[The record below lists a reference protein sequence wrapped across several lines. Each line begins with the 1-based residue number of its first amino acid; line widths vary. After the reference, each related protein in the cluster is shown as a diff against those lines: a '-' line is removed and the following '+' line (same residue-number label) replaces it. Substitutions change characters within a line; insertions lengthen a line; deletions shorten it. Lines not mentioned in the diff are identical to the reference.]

1 MAAKK
6 DQIKMAYIRAV
17 IYIRYSS
24 HRQDGSFTVEAQ
36 HDECMRYLER
46 KGYKFIRQYVDTA
59 KSGKKVAGRE
69 AFDEMIHDAH
79 NGLFDRIIVF
89 TFSRAFRNTKDA
101 LNYNFELKEKC
112 GVVIESVVEPVD
124 MDSPHGKFS
133 ATNLFAM
140 HELQSDIIAG
150 HVKSGMYYA
159 AQEGYFL
166 GGTVNYGY
174 ELYGTGEFSRGK
186 ERKKYRINEDEAQNV
201 RDAFRLFADG
211 FSLDYIQAELARRG
225 VNGRRLGEPISLQNI
240 ARMLKTEFYIGT
252 RKFNI
257 RGYPPINMKN
267 TVPAIIDE
275 ETWHRV
281 QQRHIENKPAPRAS
295 KRTKRLYPLTG
306 KILCAK
312 CGAHMHG
319 QHKADKRA
327 KPNTQY
333 TYYSC
338 ANKKSNKTC
347 DCRNIRKDELEAY
360 CVQEIKK
367 HILNE
372 DAMQQIAEHIVD
384 IIGKEPDDV
393 KNEIRRLTRRRKELA
408 DALKNLVKK
417 NALGLMPDDVYREAS
432 ADFNTEVAEID
443 LQLVQLEAVE
453 RNAIT
458 VPAVLDYL
466 HQMFVDIDTLNPHIL
481 KNIFNKLIDRIEIDD
496 THVNLFLRVSPY
508 PSFGDKESS
517 GQPQYYLSLNTHRNA
532 ISPAQ
537 TGRGEIKH
545 DGARQNIKQPIQ
557 SS

>member
-1 MAAKK
+1 MTKQEKK
-6 DQIKMAYIRAV
+6 ASYIRAV

-69 AFDEMIHDAH
+69 AFDEMISDAH
-79 NGLFDRIIVF
+79 RGQFDRIVVF

-186 ERKKYRINEDEAQNV
+186 ERKKYRINEAEAENV
-201 RDAFRLFADG
+201 REMFRLYADG
-211 FSLDYIQAELARRG
+211 FSLDYVQKEMKRRG
-225 VNGRRLGEPISLQNI
+225 VQGRRTGAPITIQTLR
-240 ARMLKTEFYIGT
+240 RMLSCEFYIGT
-252 RKFNI
+252 RIYKVK
-257 RGYPPINMKN
+257 GYPPLRIENA
-267 TVPAIIDE
+267 VPVIVDD
-275 ETWHRV
+275 ETWNKV
-281 QQRHIENKPAPRAS
+281 QARHAENS
-295 KRTKRLYPLTG
+295 GTKARRSPKTMRLYALTG
-306 KILCAK
+306 KLFCDK
-312 CGAHMHG
+312 CGAHYHG
-319 QHKADKRA
+319 QHKNDKQI
-327 KPNTQY
+327 KY
-333 TYYSC
+333 SYSYYSC
-338 ANKKSNKTC
+338 SNKKGNKTC
-347 DCRNIRKDELEAY
+347 DAINIRKDELEAY
-360 CVQEIKK
+360 CVQQIKQY
-367 HILNE
+367 ILNE
-372 DAMQQIAEHIVD
+372 DAMQRIAEYIVE
-384 IIGKEPDDV
+384 IIGNAPDDV
-393 KNEIRRLTRRRKELA
+393 KNKIKKLSRRRKELA
-408 DALKNLVKK
+408 EAIKKLVKK
-417 NALGLMPDDVYREAS
+417 NALGEMPDDVYREAT
-432 ADFNTEVAEID
+432 ADFNSEIAEID

-466 HQMFVDIDTLNPHIL
+466 HQMFENIDTVDPYVL
-481 KNIFNKLIDRIEIDD
+481 KGIFDKLIEKIKIDD
-496 THVNLFLRVSPY
+496 THVELFLRVSPY
-508 PSFGDKESS
+508 PIVRDNESH
-517 GQPQYYLSLNTHRNA
+517 GQPQYSLSLKAHRDE
-532 ISPAQ
+532 ISPRNS
-537 TGRGEIKH
+537 GRG
-545 DGARQNIKQPIQ
+545 GN
-557 SS
+557 